1 MNVAKKVFKQIEEEL
16 EPVDVEGWQ
25 AVALRST
32 IEPMRQADLSGVVR
46 LLPLFDAYVLD
57 IGRTGEP
64 ILSKQYWKQVFRQG
78 GWTTAVVLV
87 DGIIRGVWDYKAK
100 ETQTLITLE
109 MFDPP
114 TKFIQQGIE
123 AEAARLGG
131 FLNTAVVLEY
141 GPLK

>member
-1 MNVAKKVFKQIEEEL
+1 M
-16 EPVDVEGWQ
+16 
-25 AVALRST
+25 
-32 IEPMRQADLSGVVR
+32 
-46 LLPLFDAYVLD
+46 
-57 IGRTGEP
+57 
-64 ILSKQYWKQVFRQG
+64 
-78 GWTTAVVLV
+78 VLV